1 MEVSL
6 RSEQLRKAKKTIA
19 ILEAINN
26 ARKTCK
32 NWQIKE
38 MEEESLIYLLQPSLT
53 LVKIDCWPFFW
64 NTFETYT
71 GKNNY
76 LDNTQKLSQLMN
88 NLLGEVEELLEG
100 YMITSNNYELV
111 KKFLKE
117 WFDEPSGG
125 VRLLLAEL
133 DKLPVGE
140 PRGVTKLIQK
150 IERILQEL
158 EVFNTDVNQE
168 MIKIIV
174 ESKLS
179 IEILIFIKK
188 QRYEDPEWN
197 MIELKEAFRKYLKK
211 LHKVKS

>member
-1 MEVSL
+1 M
-6 RSEQLRKAKKTIA
+6 
-19 ILEAINN
+19 
-26 ARKTCK
+26 
-32 NWQIKE
+32 
-38 MEEESLIYLLQPSLT
+38 
-53 LVKIDCWPFFW
+53 
-64 NTFETYT
+64 
-71 GKNNY
+71 
-76 LDNTQKLSQLMN
+76 
-88 NLLGEVEELLEG
+88 
-100 YMITSNNYELV
+100 
-111 KKFLKE
+111 
-117 WFDEPSGG
+117 
-125 VRLLLAEL
+125 
-133 DKLPVGE
+133 GE